1 MTDLKIAGWE
11 LASACNRE
19 EYTKIKLTHRKRFLK
34 FHKRK
39 EAWETKTTE
48 GNERLLCRR
57 ISSAFPRLRGLL
69 VSLPCIVSHYD
80 LCSEKIQPL
89 DGKVGLTGF
98 QSLLYQKQERLQL
111 KSGLPW
117 CCLNVSAADKRPQL
131 RSDYGGEI
139 AR

>member
-1 MTDLKIAGWE
+1 MTDLKIPGWE

-19 EYTKIKLTHRKRFLK
+19 EDTKRKLTHRKRFLK

-39 EAWETKTTE
+39 EAWETKTTQ
-48 GNERLLCRR
+48 LFSRR

-111 KSGLPW
+111 KSGLPR